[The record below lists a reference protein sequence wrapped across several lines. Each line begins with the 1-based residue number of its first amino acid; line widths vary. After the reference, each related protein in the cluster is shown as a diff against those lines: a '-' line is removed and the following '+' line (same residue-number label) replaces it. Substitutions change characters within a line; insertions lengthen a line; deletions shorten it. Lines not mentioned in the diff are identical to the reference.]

1 MHVLESSRSLLMQGL
16 RNLTFYFVLAK
27 KGSQAFELI
36 RSIKA
41 WLYRDHCMRA
51 THYKALCSDLEQSP
65 CVLIRPHTPA
75 SK

>member
-27 KGSQAFELI
+27 KGSQAFEFI

-41 WLYRDHCMRA
+41 WLYRDHCM
-51 THYKALCSDLEQSP
+51 Q
-65 CVLIRPHTPA
+65 PHIA
-75 SK
+75 KHSVQILNSLHVS